1 MKIIIRRSLK
11 RSVNLI
17 MINLFE
23 EYTKID
29 VQTYGAYCIEERQLQ
44 LTFSYIKVPFV
55 SWD

>member
-1 MKIIIRRSLK
+1 
-11 RSVNLI
+11 